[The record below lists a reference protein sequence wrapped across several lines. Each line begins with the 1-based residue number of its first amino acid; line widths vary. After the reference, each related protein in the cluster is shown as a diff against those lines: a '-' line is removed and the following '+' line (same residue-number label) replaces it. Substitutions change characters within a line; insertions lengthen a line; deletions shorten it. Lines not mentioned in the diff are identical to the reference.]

1 MTETDV
7 ESADVGMLA
16 TEPKYQHNGAG
27 TMLLEEILAEADDA
41 GVEVYL
47 EATDTA
53 KAFYEKHGFEEIREL
68 RFNPAEYGAKGL
80 GTERQTVMV
89 RGALGW
95 GGQRKA
101 VRSWDVA
108 VAHAKADL
116 QR

>member
-1 MTETDV
+1 
-7 ESADVGMLA
+7 MLA
-16 TEPKYQHNGAG
+16 TEPKHQHHGAG

-53 KAFYEKHGFEEIREL
+53 KPLYERHGFEAITEL
-68 RFNPAEYGAKGL
+68 RFSPGEYGVKGL

-89 RGALGW
+89 RGALDRNGY
-95 GGQRKA
+95 RHP

-108 VAHAKADL
+108 VAHSKWHL
-116 QR
+116 QQQ